1 MKKIILSLILI
12 PGIAISSQAQQFS
25 DLLNKVKEVANKDG
39 IMKATTTTSTN
50 RNPPVS
56 TSFMNNEEIGSGLR
70 EALKLGAKNATQT
83 LSASNGFFGN
93 QLIKILM
100 PPEVRNIEN
109 KMRQFGMGKV
119 VDNAILAMNR
129 AAEDAS
135 SQALPIL
142 VNAVTSFT
150 IQDGLSILN
159 GGNDA
164 ATNLLKQRTSP
175 QIAAAFRPVIA
186 NSMGKYNV
194 EKLWQTV
201 FATYN
206 TLPIIK
212 NKVNTDLTGY
222 ITDRAMSGLF
232 STIAVEEKKIRLDPI
247 GTGSDIITRV
257 FGSKK

>member
-39 IMKATTTTSTN
+39 IMTATTTTGTN

-56 TSFMNNEEIGSGLR
+56 TSLMNNEEIGSGLR

-83 LSASNGFFGN
+83 LSANNGFFGN
-93 QLIKILM
+93 QMIKILM

-212 NKVNTDLTGY
+212 NKVNTDLSGY

-232 STIAVEEKKIRLDPI
+232 TTIAGEEKKIRLDPI